1 MKRLFTSLF
10 FFTLLTLSLS
20 AQEGSWTHYFASTK
34 AGDIDARGNDIL
46 VAPQGNGLVHYDAL
60 GNATHFHVSNSGIP
74 SNDVK
79 KVAIDASGNWWI
91 YTENLITRYDGA
103 AWESWT
109 RSEIGL
115 SASATITNIKSGPDG
130 KVYVASTLGAAVYG
144 NGSWSTVKTSN
155 SGVPSDNIRDIAFG
169 SDGKVYFATAA
180 GLGIQDD
187 ANWTVINGTSTG
199 IANLNVIVSVGVTQT
214 GVIWVAAGAITASR
228 KFYFFENGV
237 WTELIP
243 ANIGLSSPGFASE
256 VIVDQLDRTVLAFWF
271 GVFIFSDGVWTA
283 FIDTDFGCTI
293 FPPVVTN
300 PIIGAVDGAG
310 QIWTNACNLT
320 RFDGAAWEIVPTGNS
335 ALPAYNTN
343 AISQDTEG
351 NMWFATESGI
361 VRYDGNTWTH
371 FNPLDL
377 GANIPGAHSI
387 FGDPSGNV
395 WAGLMVNSEIL
406 RYDGETWAYFDTCQA
421 LWPTI
426 PSLVWTTAAA
436 PNGDVWFSIVPQNTF
451 GSRLARFSNENWTF
465 FTPSNSPLPSGF
477 SDMTAIAFTPDG
489 IGWFGNA
496 ISGLFRY
503 DGTAWE
509 TFNTS
514 NSGLASDKIYDLA
527 VAPDGALWACTDAG
541 LSRYDGAGWTTL
553 NASNSAIP
561 YDQTYRIAFDGSGN
575 LYLGFSSGSAPGVLS
590 NGVWTEL
597 IPPSLETISSWPPVY
612 ALFVDSEDRLWFS
625 LYLSSDVFV
634 YDPTPPVSAEER
646 APAAFQIRA
655 YPNPATGVVTLDLGA
670 PLEKET
676 PVWVSNMQ
684 GQLLRSAVLSGEQA
698 SVDLS
703 GLPAGMYV
711 VWVMGRGM
719 VRVVKR

>member
-10 FFTLLTLSLS
+10 FFSLWTLSLS

-46 VAPQGNGLVHYDAL
+46 VAATGLVHYDTL
-60 GNATHFHVSNSGIP
+60 GNATHFHVSNSAIP

-79 KVAIDASGNWWI
+79 KVAIDASGDWWI

-109 RSEIGL
+109 RIEIGL

-144 NGSWSTVKTSN
+144 NGSWSAIKTSN

-180 GLGIQDD
+180 GLGIQDG

-199 IANLNVIVSVGVTQT
+199 IANLNSISSVAITQA

-256 VIVDQLDRTVLAFWF
+256 IIVDQLDRTVLAFWF

-335 ALPAYNTN
+335 ALPAYEPTN

-351 NMWFATESGI
+351 NMWFATGSGI

-377 GANIPGAHSI
+377 GANIEAVHSI

-395 WAGLMVNSEIL
+395 WAGLWQNSEIL
-406 RYDGETWAYFDTCQA
+406 RYDGENWAYFDTCQT
-421 LWPTI
+421 LWPTE
-426 PSLVWTTAAA
+426 PSLVWTTEAA
-436 PNGDVWFSIVPQNTF
+436 PNGDVWFSVVPQNTF
-451 GSRLARFSNENWTF
+451 GSRLARFSDESWTF

-489 IGWFGNA
+489 TGWFGNGA
-496 ISGLFRY
+496 SGLFRY
-503 DGTAWE
+503 DGAAWE
-509 TFNTS
+509 TFNTG

-575 LYLGFSSGSAPGVLS
+575 LYLGFSFGPAPGVLS
-590 NGVWTEL
+590 NGIWTEL
-597 IPPSLETISSWPPVY
+597 TPPPFEAIGFGGTPYGFFI
-612 ALFVDSEDRLWFS
+612 DKDDRLWFS
-625 LYLSSDVFV
+625 LYLESDVFV
-634 YDPTPPVSAEER
+634 YDPTPPVSAEEQ
-646 APAAFQIRA
+646 APAAFRIRA
-655 YPNPATGVVTLDLGA
+655 YPNPATGMVTLDLGA

-684 GQLLRSAVLSGEQA
+684 GQLVRSAVVSGEQV

-711 VWVMGRGM
+711 VNVLERGM
-719 VRVVKR
+719 VKVVKE

>member
-1 MKRLFTSLF
+1 MKSTILF
-10 FFTLLTLSLS
+10 FFIAFCSFSLS
-20 AQEGSWTHYFASTK
+20 AQEGSWTQYFGSTK
-34 AGDIDARGNDIL
+34 ARAIAARGNDIL
-46 VAPQGNGLVHYDAL
+46 VAATGLVHYDTL
-60 GNATHFHVSNSGIP
+60 GNATHYHETNSAIP
-74 SNDVK
+74 SNLIY

-109 RSEIGL
+109 RVEIGL

-130 KVYVASTLGAAVYG
+130 KVYVTSSQGAAVYG
-144 NGSWSTVKTSN
+144 NGSWSAVKTSN

-169 SDGKVYFATAA
+169 SDGKVYFATWA
-180 GLGIQDD
+180 GLGIQDG

-214 GVIWVAAGAITASR
+214 GVIWVAAGGVGSR
-228 KFYFFENGV
+228 RFYFFENGV

-243 ANIGLSSPGFASE
+243 ANIGLSSAGFASE
-256 VIVDQLDRTVLAFWF
+256 VIVDHLDRTVLAFLF

-293 FPPVVTN
+293 FPPDVTN
-300 PIIGAVDGAG
+300 PIIAAVDGAG

-320 RFDGAAWEIVPTGNS
+320 AFDGVAWEIVPTGNS
-335 ALPAYNTN
+335 ALHAYEATN

-377 GANIPGAHSI
+377 GANLEAVHSI
-387 FGDPSGNV
+387 FGDPSENV
-395 WAGLMVNSEIL
+395 WAGLEYGSEIL
-406 RYDGETWAYFDTCQA
+406 KYDGENWAYFDTCYT
-421 LWPTI
+421 LLFPE
-426 PSLVWTTAAA
+426 PSFVWTTEAA
-436 PNGDVWFSIVPQNTF
+436 PNGDVWFSIVPQNWY
-451 GSRLARFSNENWTF
+451 GSRLARFSNGSWDF

-503 DGTAWE
+503 DGNAWE
-509 TFNTS
+509 TFNTG
-514 NSGLASDKIYDLA
+514 NSGLASDKIYDLV

-561 YDQTYRIAFDGSGN
+561 SDQTYRIAFDDSGN

-597 IPPSLETISSWPPVY
+597 IPPSLETIPGWPPAY

-625 LYLSSDVFV
+625 LYLESDVFV
-634 YDPTPPVSAEER
+634 YDPTPPVSVEER
-646 APAAFQIRA
+646 TPAALRIRA

-684 GQLLRSAVLSGEQA
+684 GQLVRSAVGSGEKV

-703 GLPAGMYV
+703 GLPSGMYV

-719 VRVVKR
+719 VRVVKE